1 MCHVCTKLQ
10 SYMYHV
16 VNGRKHFYTLQKSQT
31 RFAMNIVHFIIWVG
45 ESRKETAHKGN

>member
-31 RFAMNIVHFIIWVG
+31 RLCYEHRTFHYLG
-45 ESRKETAHKGN
+45 R